1 MTDYQI
7 LAKIYES
14 DNSLVYRTVLNQN
27 HQPIIL
33 KILKEDYP
41 TPGELT
47 RYKQEYE
54 ITRSLNLDGVAKAY
68 DLRRYQNSLV
78 MLLEDFG
85 GESLKIWMAQR
96 QFTLT
101 ESLSIA
107 IKIAESL
114 GAIHAANIIHKDI
127 NSSNIVYNPETGQL
141 KIIDFGI
148 STVLSRENP
157 AIRNPDQLEGTLAY
171 ISPEQ
176 TGRMNRAIDYRTD
189 FYSLGVTFYE
199 LLTHQLPFASN
210 DAMELVHC
218 HIAKQPVP
226 PKEGRRQKAVRAA
239 FSAGVGRREEIPQ
252 ALSDIVM
259 KLMAKTA
266 EERYQSA
273 WGLKADLETCLH
285 QLQTKGEILEFTL
298 ACQDRSDKF
307 QIPQKLYGR
316 EEEVKTLLAAFERVA
331 GEVGEEKKTRPQ
343 DTAFC
348 PPIPPIL
355 GGTGIQSPP
364 ILGDLGGEEDL
375 YTHGSLNKGGLG
387 RAEMVL
393 VAGYSGIG
401 KSALVNE
408 VHKPIVRQR
417 GYFISGKF
425 DQFKRNIP
433 YASLIQ
439 AFQDLIRQLLTES
452 EAHLQAWQQKLL
464 DALGNNGQVII
475 DVIPE
480 VELIIGEQPSV
491 PQLGSTESQN
501 RFNLLFQNFIGVF
514 TNKEHPLVIF
524 LDDLQW
530 ADSASL
536 KLIQLLMTDP
546 GSQYLLMIGAYRD
559 NEVSPTHPL
568 MQTLEQ
574 IQQTDAR
581 VSTITL
587 HPLRINHV
595 NQLIADTLNSAIDAS
610 KPLADLLVNKTQGN
624 PFFLTQLLQSL
635 FTQKLL
641 SFTPPSPLSKGGLRG
656 SQGGWRWDIEQIK
669 AVGITDNVV
678 QLMVSKIERLDERTQ
693 NVLKLAACVGNR
705 FNLDVLSI
713 VNAKSLS
720 ETSTE
725 LWSAIQEGL
734 IVPLNEDYKIPLL
747 WNQEAR
753 SSGNTETSPSLV
765 PNFSSSIPYKFL
777 HDRVQQAAYALI
789 PEGHKQEVHLKV
801 GQLLLENT
809 QPDELEENIFDIVNQ
824 LNIGAALITQ
834 QSKRDELARLNLIA
848 GQKAKDSIAYEPAL
862 KYLETGMELLASN
875 RWKNQYNLTLELY
888 LETIEVQYLNTQF
901 EQADKI
907 STVALQQAK
916 TLLDRVKVYEL
927 NIQSYIAKQQYEEA
941 IDTALKVLAKL
952 GVALPLKP
960 SKQRFEEEQRAM
972 KLLLIDKQI
981 EDLANLPEMTDLDKL
996 AAMKILMAVAS
1007 AAILTNPMLYPL
1019 VTLTAVNLCIEYG
1032 NPPQAAGVYVF
1043 YGGLL
1048 CGAMEDIDS
1057 GYQFGQLSLKLLE
1070 KFNARKSLVIHFY
1083 NAYIQHWKEP
1093 LKNTMKLSL
1102 EGVNSGLE
1110 NGDYESACYNA
1121 ATYCIL
1127 LFFIG
1132 ADLTHVVQK
1141 YSEFTDLIKKLK
1153 QTYPLNYI
1161 KISGKI
1167 ALKLITGAKHSYCL
1181 VDESKKQEEIYLKK
1195 WTKENNVWLLFL
1207 VYFGKTLLSY
1217 YFKTYDEAIINATQA
1232 EKYVENC
1239 RPFSKSSQYIFY
1251 YSLALLAG
1259 YNNLEKQKQ
1268 VNALK
1273 KISANQDKI
1282 REWVDSSPENY
1293 QHKYDL
1299 IEAEK
1304 ARVLSKPT
1312 KAMELYDRAIQ
1323 GAREQGFIQEEA
1335 IAYERA
1341 AEFYLSIGRE
1351 EIGQFYLKNAHH
1363 CYTRWGATAKVKDL
1377 EAEYPQILVG
1387 ATHRTGTQQTRT
1399 TEITSTSGRNTQSL
1413 DLETVVK
1420 ASQALTSEIVLDKLL
1435 AKLMKIAI
1443 ENAGAQKGYLLLET
1457 DGNWA
1462 IAASGAVD
1470 TDEVTTLQSLPL
1482 DSVDAST
1489 QIPLLSTAI
1498 INYITRTKEPIVL
1511 NDAVNEGQFTSDFYI
1526 ITTQPKSILCTPLL
1540 NQGKLSGILY
1550 LENNLATGAFTAER
1564 IKILNLL
1571 SAQAAISLEN
1581 ARLYRNLAEYN
1592 RTLETKVEE
1601 RTSELAIAKQ
1611 KAEVANETKSTFLAN
1626 MSHELRTPL
1635 NAILGFSQLTLKT
1648 PDLSQE
1654 NRENLCIITR
1664 SGEHLLT
1671 LINQLLDLSK
1681 IEAGRT
1687 TLNETN
1693 FDLYRLLDDMED
1705 MFQLKA
1711 FDKGL
1716 QLIWYRTPDVP
1727 RYVRT
1732 DEVKLRQILINLLN
1746 NALKFTS
1753 EGGVLVRVGMGNGE
1767 SGVGSRES
1775 GDEGDKGDKET
1786 RDNSSNSP
1794 FPIPHSRLIFE
1805 IEDTGAG
1812 IAPEELKSL
1821 FEAFVQTK
1829 TGRESQEGTGLG
1841 LPISRQF
1848 VQLMGGEMIVESE
1861 VSKGSIFKFDIQVGV
1876 VEAKD
1881 IETKQ
1886 TQRRIIAL
1894 EPNQPPYR
1902 ILIVDDRYDNRQL
1915 LIKLLN
1921 PFGFELKEANN
1932 GREAVEIWDNWEP
1945 HLIWMD
1951 MRMPVMDGYEATK
1964 QIKSTTKGQ
1973 ATAVI
1978 ALTASTLEEE
1988 KVIVRSAGCDD
1999 FLRKPFRETDILE
2012 MMNKHI
2018 GVRYVYE
2025 NPTQPDSSVTDNT
2038 VQNVLTTTAIA
2049 ALPESWLAALK
2060 QAILNVDLELI
2071 FSLIEEIRPENALL
2085 ADALKRCIDNFEY
2098 KKILNVMAESGNG

>member
-7 LAKIYES
+7 LVKIYES
-14 DNSLVYRTVLNQN
+14 DNSLVYRATLNQN

-41 TPGELT
+41 TPAELT
-47 RYKQEYE
+47 RYRQEYE

-101 ESLSIA
+101 EFLSIA
-107 IKIAESL
+107 IKIADSL
-114 GAIHAANIIHKDI
+114 GTIHAANIIHKDI
-127 NSSNIVYNPETGQL
+127 NPSNIVFNPETGQL

-157 AIRNPDQLEGTLAY
+157 AIRNPAQLEGTLAY

-199 LLTHQLPFASN
+199 LLTHQLPFPSN

-226 PKEGRRQKAVRAA
+226 LKEVRRQKAE
-239 FSAGVGRREEIPQ
+239 GRREEIPQ
-252 ALSDIVM
+252 TLSDIVM

-285 QLQTKGEILEFTL
+285 QLQTKGEILEFTV

-331 GEVGEEKKTRPQ
+331 GEVGEEEKIRPQ
-343 DTAFC
+343 GTALGT
-348 PPIPPIL
+348 PSPPIL

-364 ILGDLGGEEDL
+364 KLGDLGGEEDL
-375 YTHGSLNKGGLG
+375 CIHGSLNKGGLG
-387 RAEMVL
+387 RAEMIL

-408 VHKPIVRQR
+408 VHKPIVQQR

-452 EAHLQAWQQKLL
+452 EAQLQAWKQKLL
-464 DALGNNGQVII
+464 NALGNNGQVII

-480 VELIIGEQPSV
+480 VELIIGEQSSV

-501 RFNLLFQNFIGVF
+501 RFNLVFQNFIGVF
-514 TNKEHPLVIF
+514 ASKEHPLVIF

-536 KLIQLLMTDP
+536 KLIQLLMTNPD
-546 GSQYLLMIGAYRD
+546 SQYLLMVGAYRD
-559 NEVSPTHPL
+559 NEVSATHPL

-574 IQQTDAR
+574 IQQTGTR

-587 HPLRINHV
+587 QPLEITHV
-595 NQLIADTLNSAIDAS
+595 NQLTADTLNSSTEAS
-610 KPLADLLVNKTQGN
+610 KSLAELLVNKTEGN
-624 PFFLTQLLQSL
+624 PFFLTQLVQSL
-635 FTQKLL
+635 YTENLL
-641 SFTPPSPLSKGGLRG
+641 SFDFSS
-656 SQGGWRWDIEQIK
+656 SRWQWDVEQIK

-678 QLMVSKIERLDERTQ
+678 ELMVSKIEKLDERTQ
-693 NVLKLAACVGNR
+693 NILKLAACVGNR
-705 FNLDVLSI
+705 FNLDVLSV

-720 ETSTE
+720 ETAAE
-725 LWSAIQEGL
+725 LWSAIHEGL
-734 IVPLNEDYKIPLL
+734 IVPLNDDYKIPLL
-747 WNQEAR
+747 WNKEIK
-753 SSGNTETSPSLV
+753 SSHSLKTSPSLI
-765 PNFSSSIPYKFL
+765 PNLLSSIPYKFL
-777 HDRVQQAAYALI
+777 HDKLQQAAYTLI
-789 PEGHKQEVHLKV
+789 PDAIKKEVHLKV
-801 GQLLLENT
+801 GRLLLSNI
-809 QPDELEENIFDIVNQ
+809 QPDELEDNIFDIVNQ
-824 LNIGAALITQ
+824 LNIGAELIKQ
-834 QSKRDELARLNLIA
+834 KLERYELARLNLIA
-848 GQKAKDSIAYEPAL
+848 GQKAKGATAYEPAL
-862 KYLETGMELLASN
+862 
-875 RWKNQYNLTLELY
+875 R
-888 LETIEVQYLNTQF
+888 YLNTALELLNSDSWQYQYELTMKIFSEIVEVEVINSHF
-901 EQADKI
+901 EQAEKLSNI
-907 STVALQQAK
+907 ALNNSNS
-916 TLLDRVKVYEL
+916 LLDTVKIYEL
-927 NIQSYIAKQQYEEA
+927 KIQLYLSLRQFKLAMNTAHEVLEKLEIDLNNEQGIKSQNLIGKIRRQLTLNIKEIEG
-941 IDTALKVLAKL
+941 LAE
-952 GVALPLKP
+952 LPT
-960 SKQRFEEEQRAM
+960 
-972 KLLLIDKQI
+972 
-981 EDLANLPEMTDLDKL
+981 MTDPYKI
-996 AAMKILMAVAS
+996 AALRILSSVT
-1007 AAILTNPMLYPL
+1007 AAAYITNSELIPKFLH
-1019 VTLTAVNLCIEYG
+1019 TTISLCIKYG
-1032 NPPQAAGVYVF
+1032 NQKQAACLYSM
-1043 YGGLL
+1043 GGSYL
-1048 CGAMEDIDS
+1048 CGIAQKIDD
-1057 GYQFGQLSLKLLE
+1057 GYRFGQLALRLLE
-1070 KFNARKSLVIHFY
+1070 QFDCREIHCMVLIHINA
-1083 NAYIQHWKEP
+1083 NIQHWKKPVRETIEP
-1093 LKNTMKLSL
+1093 LLNAFNRGIEVGDTVHACIAALAHCAHKFYNGESIQYLEKQFAEYIRISTNFKQDYSTIHLKINQQIIFNLLGKSINKFRLVSDDFDEDKILPILISVNDGCTLFYLYFAKL
-1102 EGVNSGLE
+1102 
-1110 NGDYESACYNA
+1110 
-1121 ATYCIL
+1121 
-1127 LFFIG
+1127 F
-1132 ADLTHVVQK
+1132 
-1141 YSEFTDLIKKLK
+1141 
-1153 QTYPLNYI
+1153 
-1161 KISGKI
+1161 
-1167 ALKLITGAKHSYCL
+1167 
-1181 VDESKKQEEIYLKK
+1181 
-1195 WTKENNVWLLFL
+1195 LLFL
-1207 VYFGKTLLSY
+1207 FKNYTQAVESARLGELYEKNASGMVVVALTNFFYSLSLLSLY
-1217 YFKTYDEAIINATQA
+1217 SQ
-1232 EKYVENC
+1232 
-1239 RPFSKSSQYIFY
+1239 SSP
-1251 YSLALLAG
+1251 
-1259 YNNLEKQKQ
+1259 NKQSEYM
-1268 VNALK
+1268 K
-1273 KISANQDKI
+1273 KITYNQK
-1282 REWVDSSPENY
+1282 RMKKWAHHCPENY

-1304 ARVLSKPT
+1304 ARVLGKPT

-1323 GAREQGFIQEEA
+1323 GAREQGFIHEEA

-1341 AEFYLSIGRE
+1341 AEFYLSLGRE

-1387 ATHRTGTQQTRT
+1387 TTTRTGIQHTRT
-1399 TEITSTSGRNTQSL
+1399 TEIITTSGRNTQSL

-1435 AKLMKIAI
+1435 SKLMKIAI

-1462 IAASGAVD
+1462 ISASGAVD

-1482 DSVDAST
+1482 NSVDAST

-1498 INYITRTKEPIVL
+1498 INYVTRTKEHVVL
-1511 NDAVNEGQFTSDFYI
+1511 NNAVNEEQFTSDPYI

-1550 LENNLATGAFTAER
+1550 LENNLTTSAFTAER
-1564 IKILNLL
+1564 IEILNLL
-1571 SAQAAISLEN
+1571 SSQAAISLEN
-1581 ARLYRNLAEYN
+1581 ARLYCNLAEYN

-1611 KAEVANETKSTFLAN
+1611 KAEVANEAKSTFLAN

-1648 PDLSQE
+1648 PNLSQE
-1654 NRENLCIITR
+1654 NRENLGIITR

-1671 LINQLLDLSK
+1671 LINHILDLSK

-1687 TLNETN
+1687 TLNETS
-1693 FDLYRLLDDMED
+1693 FDLYRLLDDVED

-1711 FDKGL
+1711 SDKGL
-1716 QLIWYRTPDVP
+1716 QLICYRTPDVP

-1732 DEVKLRQILINLLN
+1732 DEVKLRQVLINLLN

-1753 EGGVLVRVGMGNGE
+1753 EGGVLVRVGIGN
-1767 SGVGSRES
+1767 RES
-1775 GDEGDKGDKET
+1775 GIGNGDKGDKEV
-1786 RDNSSNSP
+1786 RGNLSN
-1794 FPIPHSRLIFE
+1794 FRLVFE
-1805 IEDTGAG
+1805 VEDTGAG
-1812 IAPEELKSL
+1812 IAPEELDSL
-1821 FEAFVQTK
+1821 FQAFVQTK

-1841 LPISRQF
+1841 LPISRKF
-1848 VQLMGGEMIVESE
+1848 VQLMGGEMSLESQ
-1861 VSKGSIFKFDIQVGV
+1861 VGKGSTFKFDIKVGV

-1886 TQRRIIAL
+1886 PTRRIIAL
-1894 EPNQPPYR
+1894 EPNQPRYR
-1902 ILIVDDRYDNRQL
+1902 ILIVDDRDDNRQL

-1921 PFGFELKEANN
+1921 PFGFELKEASN
-1932 GREAVEIWDNWEP
+1932 GQEAVAIWDNWEP

-1988 KVIVRSAGCDD
+1988 RVVVRSAGCDD
-1999 FLRKPFRETDILE
+1999 FLRKPFRESDILE

-2025 NPTQPDSSVTDNT
+2025 NPTQPDSSIAEDGK
-2038 VQNVLTTTAIA
+2038 QNVLTAAAIA
-2049 ALPESWLAALK
+2049 SLPESWLASLK
-2060 QAILNVDLELI
+2060 QAILNVDVELI
-2071 FSLIEEIRPENALL
+2071 FTLIEQIQPNNAAL
-2085 ADALKRCIDNFEY
+2085 ADALKRYIDNFEY
-2098 KKILNVMAESGNG
+2098 KKILNLITEIGNS